1 LNPPVAEDA
10 IYGSGDAVKQK
21 FVLFSFVLPFSVVL
35 LMGFACKIFGGNVSG
50 MIISGAV
57 LILLSVVSG
66 YTFVGRVIKPIDD
79 ITDAAEKLERGITD
93 P

>member
-1 LNPPVAEDA
+1 M
-10 IYGSGDAVKQK
+10 SVKQK

-57 LILLSVVSG
+57 LICFLLSQAIHLS
-66 YTFVGRVIKPIDD
+66 VG
-79 ITDAAEKLERGITD
+79 
-93 P
+93 